1 MQLEMQL
8 KKFENECQKVE
19 HTRLRNLAKIQA
31 RARELIREIERQA
44 AEQSRQVDRN
54 CAQLQD
60 KLASRKSKIAL
71 DTKKLQ

>member
-8 KKFENECQKVE
+8 KKFENESQKVE

-44 AEQSRQVDRN
+44 TEQSRQVDLN
-54 CAQLQD
+54 CAKLQE
-60 KLASRKSKIAL
+60 KLAELKSKIAL
-71 DTKKLQ
+71 DVKKLQ